1 MTAPALR
8 TFGTTGMEISAV
20 GFGAW
25 AVGGGGWSFGWGSQ
39 DDDASVT
46 AMRYAVDS
54 GINWIDTA
62 AVYGLGHSEEV
73 VGRAVR
79 AIPEAD
85 RPFVFTK
92 CGLIWDPVAPMA
104 DAQRRLDPDSI
115 PRECDDSLRRL
126 GVDTIDLFQFHW
138 PDETGIAVEDSWAA
152 MLGLI
157 DAGKIRFAGVSN
169 FDVPRLER
177 CEAVGHVASLQPP
190 LSLIDQRSVVDDI
203 PWAHAHGTGVIVY
216 SPMQSGLLT
225 DSMSRERIARM
236 DDDDW
241 RKTAPG
247 FTDPV
252 VGAVL
257 AFRDALRPIA
267 ERLGTSVASLAI
279 AWTLSVPGVTAAIVG
294 GRSPE
299 QVDGWIDAGSLE
311 LDPSTLAEVNA
322 LVGGPDL
329 SGAIR

>member
-46 AMRYAVDS
+46 AMRYAVES

-73 VGRAVR
+73 VGRAVH

-92 CGLIWDPVAPMA
+92 CGLIWDPAAPMT
-104 DAQRRLDPDSI
+104 DAQRRLDPASI
-115 PRECDDSLRRL
+115 PRECDASLRRL
-126 GVDTIDLFQFHW
+126 GLDTIDLFQFHW
-138 PDETGIAVEDSWAA
+138 PDEAGFAVEDSWAA
-152 MLGLI
+152 MLELVE
-157 DAGKIRFAGVSN
+157 AGKIRFAGVSN
-169 FDVPRLER
+169 FDVPLLER
-177 CEAVGHVASLQPP
+177 CEALGHVASLQPP
-190 LSLIDQRSVVDDI
+190 LSLVDQRSVVDDI
-203 PWAHAHGTGVIVY
+203 PWAHARGTGVIVY

-252 VGAVL
+252 VGSVL
-257 AFRDALRPIA
+257 AFRDGLRPIA
-267 ERLGTSVASLAI
+267 ERLGTSVSSVAI
-279 AWTLSVPGVTAAIVG
+279 AWTLSVPGVSAAIVG

-299 QVDGWIDAGSLE
+299 QIDGWIGAGSLD
-311 LDPSTLAEVNA
+311 LDPSTLGEINA
-322 LVGGPDL
+322 LVGGTDL
-329 SGAIR
+329 SGAVR

>member
-1 MTAPALR
+1 MTPPVLR
-8 TFGTTGMEISAV
+8 TFGTTGLEISAV

-39 DDDASVT
+39 DDDASVA

-62 AVYGLGHSEEV
+62 AIYGLGHSEEV
-73 VGRAVR
+73 VGRAL
-79 AIPEAD
+79 AEIGAAD
-85 RPFVFTK
+85 RPYVFTK
-92 CGLIWDPVAPMA
+92 CGLVWDDA
-104 DAQRRLDPDSI
+104 DRMKPAERRLDPASI

-138 PDETGIAVEDSWAA
+138 PDQAGFAIDDSWAA
-152 MLGLI
+152 MLGLV

-169 FDVPRLER
+169 FDVGLLER
-177 CEAVGHVASLQPP
+177 CEPLGHVASLQPP
-190 LSLIDQRSVVDDI
+190 LSLVDQRAVADEI
-203 PWAHAHGTGVIVY
+203 PWCHAHGTGVIVY

-225 DSMSRERIARM
+225 DSMSRERIDRM

-247 FTDPV
+247 FTEPV
-252 VGAVL
+252 VDSVL
-257 AFRDALRPIA
+257 AFRDGLRPVA
-267 ERLGTSVASLAI
+267 ERLGASVASVAI
-279 AWTLSVPGVTAAIVG
+279 AWTLTVPGVSAAIVG

-299 QVDGWIDAGSLE
+299 QIDGWIGAGSLE
-311 LDPSTLAEVNA
+311 LDPPTLAEING
-322 LVGGPDL
+322 LLGGTDL
-329 SGAIR
+329 TGAIR